1 MAGAVRVLISLGSN
15 QGDRQSFL
23 AEARRQ
29 LEALPGFEIS
39 RMSFVLENPAILRE
53 DQPDFLNQVL
63 EAQTSLEA
71 HELLEK
77 LKDIEQRLGRVHRF
91 RFGPREID
99 LDILTYGRQQ
109 VQTAELTLPHPGLS
123 GRKYLR
129 TLLADLGLTPEQLLI
144 EEGR

>member
-1 MAGAVRVLISLGSN
+1 MTGSVRVLLSLGSN
-15 QGDRQSFL
+15 QGDRESYLVRARDRL
-23 AEARRQ
+23 A
-29 LEALPGFEIS
+29 ALPDFEIA
-39 RMSFVLENPAILRE
+39 RMSFVLENPAILHE

-71 HELLEK
+71 HELLGK

-99 LDILTYGRQQ
+99 LDILTYGRQRM
-109 VQTAELTLPHPGLS
+109 QTAELTLPHPGLS
-123 GRKYLR
+123 ERVYLR
-129 TLLADLGLTPEQLLI
+129 TLLADLGLTPEQLL